1 MGLFGIGNYEKAGA
15 GVSKDEGERRRF
27 FLFFELLWHKMPKL
41 FLLNLLFVAFSIPL
55 ITIGAALTGSSAVLY
70 DISTRRG
77 TFVWADFWG
86 AFKRRFFASTALWI
100 IDLALAYV
108 VFIGLQFYY
117 NDVKNEAF
125 ALVGICAIS
134 FVGILAIFANFY
146 AFTMFAR
153 TELKFKEVI
162 KNSVL
167 LAIGGVWTNLIT
179 LIITLVFVAV
189 AMIWPLVALF
199 LIPFGILI
207 FWQFI
212 VVFNS
217 SLKIDKYVIKKE
229 KEAEVEKVFS
239 DEHEAAEDVE

>member
-41 FLLNLLFVAFSIPL
+41 FLLNLLFVLFSLPL
-55 ITIGAALTGSSAVLY
+55 VTIGAALTGASAVLY

-77 TFVWADFWG
+77 TFIWSDFWG
-86 AFKRRFFASTALWI
+86 AFKRRFFAATALWV

-108 VFIGLQFYY
+108 VFLGLQFYHAL
-117 NDVKNEAF
+117 NNSTF
-125 ALVGICAIS
+125 ALVGIFAIS

-153 TELKFKEVI
+153 TELKFKEVV

-189 AMIWPLVALF
+189 AMIWPLALVVLVPIGF
-199 LIPFGILI
+199 LML
-207 FWQFI
+207 WQFV

-217 SLKIDKYVIKKE
+217 SSKIDKYVIKKE

-239 DEHEAAEDVE
+239 DEHEISEDE